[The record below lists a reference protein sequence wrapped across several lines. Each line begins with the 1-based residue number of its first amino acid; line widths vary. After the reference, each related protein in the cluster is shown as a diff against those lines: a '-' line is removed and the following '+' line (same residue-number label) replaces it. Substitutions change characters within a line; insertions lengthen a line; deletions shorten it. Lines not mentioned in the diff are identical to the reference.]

1 LPKELKFWELYI
13 AELLAYE
20 EISEA
25 IYIPILKASGLG
37 ILKPIATI
45 EKGKFIS
52 YPSANKSANPLIS
65 KHYLTE
71 EFKDEVFSVLVDKKQ
86 QQANFKFLYK
96 SVNNVNPISE
106 EAYFKK
112 AIKQKVPIYD
122 TAKTG
127 KLHKVID
134 YKTVNLK
141 TSISDEVMMENI
153 VAGTRKEYNLLTG
166 RYNKMVSLQSN
177 ISFDNLDSTISS
189 VNNIIN
195 TSTTKINNLSAEI
208 RKQQRRLKLANV
220 NDKEQVLNKINALK
234 AEREVLKVGQAE
246 VKAQLKIFSNGKY
259 KTKAELKKAFSGLS
273 NTIKNDLSKTQ
284 TRVAYESVMRKQLSK
299 ISGTVQTEMMRAKN
313 LVEHTKGKLLALNK
327 GVQVM
332 VRINLNPA
340 HDIIDICDDMH
351 GYYTWEEYS
360 NDYFPP
366 PYHKN
371 CRCYITTTTIKKER

>member
-1 LPKELKFWELYI
+1 MSKELEFWEPYV

-20 EISEA
+20 DKNNA
-25 IYIPILKASGLG
+25 IYTPILKASGLNT
-37 ILKPIATI
+37 IKPIATI
-45 EKGKFIS
+45 EKGKYIS
-52 YPSANKSANPLIS
+52 YPSATKSANPLIS

-86 QQANFKFLYK
+86 QQANFKFLYE
-96 SVNNVNPISE
+96 SVNNVSPISE
-106 EAYFKK
+106 EAYFKQ
-112 AIKQKVPIYD
+112 AIKQKVPIYN

-134 YKTVNLK
+134 YKTINLK
-141 TSISDEVMMENI
+141 TAISDDVIMEGI
-153 VAGTRKEYNLLTG
+153 VAGTRKEYNLLSG
-166 RYNKMVSLQSN
+166 RYNKMVSLQNN
-177 ISFDNLDSTISS
+177 ISFDNLDATISK
-189 VNNIIN
+189 VDNIIS

-246 VKAQLKIFSNGKY
+246 VKSQLKIFSKGKY
-259 KTKAELKKAFSGLS
+259 KTKAELKKAFNGVAKVVKS
-273 NTIKNDLSKTQ
+273 DLANTQ

-313 LVEHTKGKLLALNK
+313 FVEHNKGKVLALNK
-327 GVQVM
+327 KVQVM
-332 VRINLNPA
+332 VRITLNPA
-340 HDIIDICDDMH
+340 HDIIEICDDMH
-351 GYYTWEEYS
+351 GVYTWEVYL

-371 CRCYITTTTIKKER
+371 CGCYITIYTIKKGV